1 MNKILETSDAI
12 GIELTQFIH
21 PNLDVIEE
29 IISQASID
37 AGIDK
42 EVKTNL
48 KIVDLDVIA
57 EIDESFVRDANVT
70 YERKKKSNFYSNN
83 NISFRPFLAS
93 REEFFKGAILLEN
106 NSEYVLRDNFI
117 FLQI

>member
-70 YERKKKSNFYSNN
+70 YERKKK
-83 NISFRPFLAS
+83 
-93 REEFFKGAILLEN
+93 
-106 NSEYVLRDNFI
+106 
-117 FLQI
+117 